1 MDPDCTCFR
10 VRRLARQISQIYDAA
25 LREAGLKGT
34 QMTLLETIR
43 GRGPL
48 CIADLAEAVGAE
60 RSSVTRALAP
70 LTAEGWV
77 SIGQGCDGRTKAV
90 RITPAGAER
99 IALAEP
105 LWARAQAEV
114 ARLLGTP
121 GKVELDRMLD
131 EASRLLHETDPEAG
145 PDPHREADTAPP

>member
-34 QMTLLETIR
+34 QMTLLDTIR
-43 GRGPL
+43 TRGPL
-48 CIADLAEAVGAE
+48 CIAELADAVGAE
-60 RSSVTRALAP
+60 RSSITRALSP
-70 LTAEGWV
+70 LAAEGWI

-90 RITPAGAER
+90 RITDAGQAR

-105 LWARAQAEV
+105 LWAGAQAEV
-114 ARLLGTP
+114 SRLLGQS
-121 GKVELDRMLD
+121 GKTELDRMLD
-131 EASRLLHETDPEAG
+131 QASRLLHQAEDE
-145 PDPHREADTAPP
+145 TAPP